1 MPVSPAVLPAI
12 LIALTAAQWQTEITF
27 LQSELPQRHPNLFFQ
42 LPQAEWNA
50 ALDDLKAHA
59 DGYSDVEMLIRIQQV
74 VARVGDGHTEVDTRR
89 QPQTFFPL
97 KVYRFTDGIFVTKT
111 TDASRAACGA
121 RVVAVDGMD
130 AEDVYTRAGSLI
142 SHENEAWVAA
152 RFGTP
157 MTRAESLFTLGVTG
171 SIDGARF
178 TFEKGSA
185 RFHLDL
191 APISSSEAGVSVLAP
206 YAADESWPLYLR
218 NPKQYYWY
226 VFDPD
231 LHLMYVKYNF
241 CSNDPSRPFDA
252 FAREIFA
259 IADRERVDRFV
270 VDVRN
275 NGGGNSSVA
284 QPLIDGL
291 AQRAQLRG
299 RLYVIVGRETFSSG
313 MLNAIELKARAGAII
328 AGEPSGGKPN
338 SYGELKSFA
347 LPASNAVVY
356 HSTKFFRNVT
366 GDPESIIP
374 DIPVSLS
381 SSDFF
386 ARRDPVLD
394 AITGVKTVSS
404 RRRTV
409 TFGRSCQ

>member
-1 MPVSPAVLPAI
+1 MAI
-12 LIALTAAQWQTEITF
+12 
-27 LQSELPQRHPNLFFQ
+27 
-42 LPQAEWNA
+42 
-50 ALDDLKAHA
+50 
-59 DGYSDVEMLIRIQQV
+59 
-74 VARVGDGHTEVDTRR
+74 
-89 QPQTFFPL
+89 
-97 KVYRFTDGIFVTKT
+97 
-111 TDASRAACGA
+111 
-121 RVVAVDGMD
+121 DGMD
-130 AEDVYTRAGSLI
+130 AEEVYTRAGSLI
-142 SHENEAWVAA
+142 SHENDAWVAA

-157 MTRAESLFTLGVTG
+157 MTRAESLSTLGVTA
-171 SIDGARF
+171 SA
-178 TFEKGSA
+178 GSA
-185 RFHLDL
+185 RFSFDKSGVTFDLDL
-191 APISSSEAGVSVLAP
+191 APIGTSEAGATVLAP

-226 VFDPD
+226 AFDPNT
-231 LHLMYVKYNF
+231 HLLYVKYNY
-241 CSNDPSRPFDA
+241 CSNDPARPFDA

-284 QPLIDGL
+284 KPLIDGL
-291 AQRAQLRG
+291 AQRTQFRG

-313 MLNAIELKARAGAII
+313 MLNAIELKAQAGAVI

-338 SYGELKSFA
+338 SYGEVKSFV
-347 LPASNAVVY
+347 LPSSNATVY
-356 HSTKFFRNVT
+356 YSTKWFQNVT

-394 AITGVKTVSS
+394 AISGVKTMSS

-409 TFGRSCQ
+409 TFGRTCQ